1 MINFGRHFFII
12 RLDIYYNK
20 YYTKVGYQKNQITY
34 QELKLEK
41 VFLIIGAF
49 FTLIIGIGIRG
60 LIMGFPTMWL
70 WNWLMPT
77 IFGLTKIGFWQSVG
91 LMFLSGLLIRLIELE
106 GKHEH

>member
-1 MINFGRHFFII
+1 M
-12 RLDIYYNK
+12 K
-20 YYTKVGYQKNQITY
+20 
-34 QELKLEK
+34 K

-49 FTLIIGIGIRG
+49 STLIIGIGIRG

-77 IFGLTKIGFWQSVG
+77 IFGLTKIGFCQSVG
-91 LMFLSGLLIRLIELE
+91 LMFLSGLLIKSSSTNFK